1 MSLTFHER
9 IVIAYFHDVTVI
21 HHDNLVSIS
30 YGAQPVG
37 YDNYS
42 AILESRAQ
50 SINDFSLVL
59 RSVRVRAL
67 LSVYQNLLAWNLSHP
82 LSALC
87 DSM

>member
-50 SINDFSLVL
+50 SINDFSLVNG
-59 RSVRVRAL
+59 VKRVCSLVEKR
-67 LSVYQNLLAWNLSHP
+67 N
-82 LSALC
+82 C
-87 DSM
+87 GFR